1 MDGPLLH
8 FEIWITLKY
17 IKKIMNNQY
26 GIILSQFVGKY
37 NFRIPFDIP
46 EGVTLPSLLQ
56 LIVITGALQ
65 KIDLWPKVP
74 AKVSTSTEGETIPE
88 PM

>member
-1 MDGPLLH
+1 MQISVLWNLNHIGINEK
-8 FEIWITLKY
+8 FR
-17 IKKIMNNQY
+17 NNQY
-26 GIILSQFVGKY
+26 GTILSQFVGKD

-56 LIVITGALQ
+56 TIVTTGTLQ
-65 KIDLWPKVP
+65 KIDFEPRVP